1 VTSDGQ
7 NPYISTSTKLDE
19 PDPSVL
25 YGQQRHRPVV
35 CSDAEPDPQRR
46 PAKGGRIADPHSA
59 SAAEQRADDDDTLG
73 KWSFIRRSLVSR
85 MMYLA
90 FKYHQPFWCNIAGH
104 GPRAAGGPGSPGGY
118 PGAAGCGP
126 SGAAT
131 GTYAA
136 LPETVGGP
144 VPTLPGPDPGNAG
157 ASCLDLRSTTGSSTA
172 CSCTWS
178 GEYNDCRFSLCG
190 QPTGTNYI
198 TWSLCRHRRRV
209 RTRLQVVALHW
220 VLLHRTA
227 GHLTRASPRSRTSGL
242 LHSRRGTP
250 PGRSRG
256 TTGL

>member
-1 VTSDGQ
+1 
-7 NPYISTSTKLDE
+7 
-19 PDPSVL
+19 
-25 YGQQRHRPVV
+25 
-35 CSDAEPDPQRR
+35 
-46 PAKGGRIADPHSA
+46 
-59 SAAEQRADDDDTLG
+59 
-73 KWSFIRRSLVSR
+73 

-126 SGAAT
+126 SGAAA

-250 PGRSRG
+250 PGRSKG
-256 TTGL
+256 TTGLQASVRSSWGSTGSTVRPRSRVGRSGSKVGARLQVGLRGSKVVGALGPLGTAPRARYYTCRFWTLYG